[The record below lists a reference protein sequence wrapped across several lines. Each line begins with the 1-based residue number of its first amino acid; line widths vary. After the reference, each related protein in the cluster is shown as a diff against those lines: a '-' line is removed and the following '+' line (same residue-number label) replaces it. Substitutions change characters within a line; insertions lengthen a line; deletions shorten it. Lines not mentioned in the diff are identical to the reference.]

1 MRLKLSIRQLE
12 QHNPRNV
19 IYETWGLPMKP
30 KYDLLKAIGPGI
42 RNNLMPPS
50 TLPTDLQVL
59 LLRLAMQEAER
70 AHYRG
75 SRDDLRRQAG
85 VSARA

>member
-1 MRLKLSIRQLE
+1 
-12 QHNPRNV
+12 
-19 IYETWGLPMKP
+19 MKP
-30 KYDLLKAIGPGI
+30 KYDLLKEIGPGI
-42 RNNLMPPS
+42 GNLMPPS

-75 SRDDLRRQAG
+75 SRVDLRRQAG

>member
-12 QHNPRNV
+12 QHNPRKV
-19 IYETWGLPMKP
+19 IYETWGFPMKP

-42 RNNLMPPS
+42 RNLMPPS
-50 TLPTDLQVL
+50 SLPTDLQVL
-59 LLRLAMQEAER
+59 LLRLAMHEAER
-70 AHYRG
+70 AHYRD
-75 SRDDLRRQAG
+75 SRGDLRCQTG